1 MKKKGGGIVTSTG
14 FNSWRFTSCA
24 KTRSISLSV
33 SFSFCFLSTT
43 PKLRFPST
51 IAFRC
56 SCALFFFV
64 ICLHPPT
71 VHFKETKAPRT
82 VRADPAYRCT
92 NTENTDLALN
102 AKSNNEINNNNNKG
116 SSSALFIRRS
126 SPSDACMKQETR
138 GGTE

>member
-1 MKKKGGGIVTSTG
+1 LSLLPALTHGASLRVQKLV
-14 FNSWRFTSCA
+14 
-24 KTRSISLSV
+24 RSPSPSPSPFVFFPPLLSSV
-33 SFSFCFLSTT
+33 SLVQSHFAVL
-43 PKLRFPST
+43 
-51 IAFRC
+51 
-56 SCALFFFV
+56 ALFFFFV